1 MSSMFLSLLVSNFAH
16 AEDFVPVPTP
26 YLLVQSWVTLYDQDE
41 NTLADP
47 SGYGDPEDDI
57 GFKLRRARAG
67 FVGQSDALKYS
78 IILGMSTPYDGL
90 IAHPDQDIQIV
101 DANFGVRP
109 LIGVPLWVTAGV
121 QKTPVSREQIMSST
135 DLPLATRAHISN
147 WMVPNRDTGVV
158 ARYKVGQN
166 NGKALIYAGVF
177 NGNQSMFGD
186 DNAGKMFVGRVDFTV
201 GSAPTLKT
209 YGVVDGVTIGLGGDV
224 VYDQGIATDELI
236 LGGDLIVRAQGLALL
251 AEVRSGSLTPTD
263 TTLDVP
269 SVLSETER
277 FGYFAQLGYT
287 VGSYELAA
295 RYASFDDNTAQDN
308 AGDAAGLRAGVTWHS
323 PEDAVRIGGGYQMR
337 MEPGSDDISNDSAV
351 LWMQFF
357 Q

>member
-1 MSSMFLSLLVSNFAH
+1 MTPMILSLLASNFAH
-16 AEDFVPVPTP
+16 AEDFAPQPTP
-26 YLLVQSWVTLYDQDE
+26 YLLVQSWATVFDQDE
-41 NTLADP
+41 SALADP
-47 SGYGDPEDDI
+47 SGYGDPEDDV
-57 GFKLRRARAG
+57 GFKIRRARAG
-67 FVGQSDALKYS
+67 FTGQSDMVKYS

-90 IAHPDQDIQIV
+90 ISHPDQSIQVV
-101 DANFGVRP
+101 DANVGLRP
-109 LIGVPLWVTAGV
+109 LLGVPLWVTAGV
-121 QKTPVSREQIMSST
+121 QKMPVSREQIMSST
-135 DLPLATRAHISN
+135 DLPLATRAISSN

-158 ARYKVGQN
+158 ARYKVDQN

-177 NGNQSMFGD
+177 NGNQSLAGD

-209 YGVVDGVTIGLGGDV
+209 YGVVDGITVGVGGDV

-269 SVLSETER
+269 SVLTETEQ

-287 VGSYELAA
+287 VSAFELAA
-295 RYASFDDNTAQDN
+295 RYSTFDDNTALDN
-308 AGDAAGLRAGVTWHS
+308 AGDAGAIRAGVTWHS
-323 PEDAVRIGGGYQMR
+323 PTDSVRVGGGYQKR
-337 MEPGSDDISNDSAV
+337 METGSDEIANDSAV

>member
-1 MSSMFLSLLVSNFAH
+1 MSSIILPLLFATSAH
-16 AEDFVPVPTP
+16 AEDFAPTPDP
-26 YLLVQSWVTLYDQDE
+26 YLLVQTYATVFDQDQ

-47 SGYGDPEDDI
+47 AGYGDPEDDV
-57 GFKLRRARAG
+57 GFKIRRARAG
-67 FVGQSDALKYS
+67 FTGQSDVVKYS

-101 DANFGVRP
+101 DANVGVRP
-109 LIGVPLWVTAGV
+109 IIGVPLWVTAGV
-121 QKTPVSREQIMSST
+121 QKMPVSREQIMSST
-135 DLPLATRAHISN
+135 DLPLATRAISSN

-177 NGNQSMFGD
+177 NGNQSLFGD

-201 GSAPTLKT
+201 GDAPTLKT
-209 YGVVDGVTIGLGGDV
+209 YGVVDGVTIGLGGDI
-224 VYDQGIATDELI
+224 VYDQGIATDEMI

-251 AEVRSGSLTPTD
+251 AEVRSGTLTPTD

-287 VGSYELAA
+287 MSNYELAV
-295 RYASFDDNTAQDN
+295 RYSTFDDNTALDN
-308 AGDAAGLRAGVTWHS
+308 AGDAGAVRAGVTWHS
-323 PEDAVRIGGGYQMR
+323 PGDNIRFGGGYQMR
-337 MEPGSDDISNDSAV
+337 METGSDSIANDSAV

-357 Q
+357 D